1 MEYNRLVV
9 KYKRIGLVP
18 IITVGIEFPI
28 LSRSDDISRIIS
40 IKGRVPPVINS
51 TTKIDK
57 TRIFYT
63 RVIYPK
69 IALAQLIKPVA

>member
-63 RVIYPK
+63 RVI
-69 IALAQLIKPVA
+69 IRTFMNFLNFASSC